1 MRCPACG
8 TENQEQMR
16 FCGHCGALLALSP
29 QIERRASGHNY
40 IPPQGVA
47 QIIPTPLHAER
58 RHLTVMFCDLV
69 ESTQLA
75 ELLDPEELH
84 LVISAYQNMCFSV
97 ASRVEGYT
105 AQYLGDG
112 LLMYFGYPQAH
123 EDDAARAVRAG
134 LAIVAELQQLNLRL
148 QDEVIVLRQRP
159 LQIRVGIHTGL
170 VVVSEMG
177 KGERRELMALGE
189 APNVA
194 NRLQTIAEP
203 NSVVLSATTQRLTE
217 GLFFCQPLGLRVL
230 RGVSTPIA
238 VYRVLR
244 ERDIRNRFEI
254 AVSRGLTPLI
264 GREQPLQLLQQIW
277 EKAQAGSGQVVLLKG
292 EAGIGKSR
300 LVQSLKDQLLP
311 DAHFRLEYHCSPYHQ
326 HSALYPVIDL
336 LQRRLG
342 FSRDDTAEQK
352 LEKLEEALHD
362 AESGFSFP
370 DLNPTEV
377 RLLLTALLSIP
388 IPEHSSRLHLS
399 PERQKQKTLEL
410 LAHWVIAR
418 AAAKPM
424 LIIVEDLH
432 WADPST
438 LELLTLVFD
447 RQPAARILT
456 VLTFRPDFV
465 PPWSQN
471 DLFLPIPL
479 SRLSSAQVEAMIAS
493 LAGEKIL
500 PSEVVNQIVLR
511 TDGVPLFVEELTKT
525 ILESEILR
533 ENVEGDELIGE
544 LPSVSIPATLQ
555 DSLMARLDRLGA
567 VKEFAQ
573 LAAVVGR
580 EFSYELLQALV
591 PDEAS
596 LLRGLEQ
603 LADAELIYQHGVPPE
618 TRYFFKHALIQDVA
632 YQSLL
637 KSKRK
642 QLHTQIAH
650 VLEARFPELVDT
662 HPELVA
668 HHYTRAEHPQTA
680 VHYWREAGVRASARA
695 AHAEAI
701 QQFTTALN
709 LMALLPEEVERD
721 RIELAVQV
729 QLGLS
734 LAARKGYAAP
744 EVEQTYNR
752 ARELCVRLGESAD
765 LFPVVRGLCTFYI
778 VRDEQKTARELA
790 EQCLRLAQVMQ
801 NETYLIEGYN
811 ALGYVACY
819 QGELE
824 TATAALQEGVT
835 LYNKHKGESLAFLT
849 PQDPGV
855 ACLSLLALV
864 RWLQGE
870 TEQALHC
877 IYEAQTLAQHL
888 EQPFNVTYAY
898 AYEAMLRQL
907 LRQPVEA
914 AEAARAVIQASEE
927 YGFDVWLGAGALHLG
942 IAKGRLGEHEEGIT
956 LIRQTLAAWRAGGAE
971 LLRPYFL
978 AGLVEAYLAAGQY
991 EDALTA
997 VSEALAHVERY
1008 GERFYESALYRLRGE
1023 ARLAKAAAAWG
1034 EAEADFQRAI
1044 AIAGAQKAKALEL
1057 RATISLSRGL
1067 RARGKQDD
1075 ARRLLHG
1082 VIRQFPQKENS
1093 LDLREARG
1101 LLAELG

>member
-1 MRCPACG
+1 
-8 TENQEQMR
+8 
-16 FCGHCGALLALSP
+16 
-29 QIERRASGHNY
+29 
-40 IPPQGVA
+40 
-47 QIIPTPLHAER
+47 
-58 RHLTVMFCDLV
+58 MFCDLV
-69 ESTQLA
+69 ESTPLT

-84 LVISAYQNMCFSV
+84 LVISAYQNMCFHV
-97 ASRVEGYT
+97 VSRFEGYT

-134 LAIVAELQQLNLRL
+134 LELVAELKQLTLRL
-148 QDEVIVLRQRP
+148 QDEVGVLHHRP
-159 LQIRVGIHTGL
+159 LRIRVGIHTGL

-194 NRLQTIAEP
+194 NRLQMIAEP
-203 NSVVLSATTQRLTE
+203 NSVVLSAVTQRLTE
-217 GLFFCQPLGLRVL
+217 GLFSCQPLGLRTL
-230 RGVSTPIA
+230 RGVSTPMP
-238 VYRVLR
+238 VYRVLH
-244 ERDIRNRFEI
+244 EQDIRNRFEI

-264 GREQPLQLLQQIW
+264 GRERSLELLLQVW
-277 EKAQAGSGQVVLLKG
+277 KKAQAGVGQVVLLKG

-300 LVQSLKDQLLP
+300 LVQSLKDQLISDTYL
-311 DAHFRLEYHCSPYHQ
+311 RLEYHCSPYHQ
-326 HSALYPVIDL
+326 HSALYPVLDL
-336 LQRRLG
+336 LQRMLG
-342 FSRDDTAEQK
+342 FSREDTAEQK
-352 LEKLEEALHD
+352 LQKLENVLND
-362 AESGFSFP
+362 AKSGFSFP
-370 DLNPTEV
+370 SMDPTEV
-377 RLLLTALLSIP
+377 RLLLAALLSIP
-388 IPEHSSRLHLS
+388 MPENFSPLRLS
-399 PERQKQKTLEL
+399 PQRQKQKTLDL
-410 LAHWVIAR
+410 LSHWVVAR
-418 AAAKPM
+418 AATQPV

-438 LELLTLVFD
+438 LELLSLVFD
-447 RQPAARILT
+447 RQPTARILI
-456 VLTFRPDFV
+456 VLTFRPDFI

-471 DLFLPIPL
+471 DLFSLISL
-479 SRLSSAQVEAMIAS
+479 SRLSHEQVVMMVNS
-493 LAGEKIL
+493 LVGKKSL
-500 PSEVVNQIVLR
+500 PTEMVNQIVLR

-525 ILESEILR
+525 VLESGFLR
-533 ENVEGDELIGE
+533 ENAEGYELTGV

-567 VKEFAQ
+567 VKELAQ

-580 EFSYELLQALV
+580 EFPYELLQVLV
-591 PDEAS
+591 ADESS
-596 LLRGLEQ
+596 LLRGLQQ
-603 LADAELIYQHGVPPE
+603 LTDTELVYQRGAPPE
-618 TRYFFKHALIQDVA
+618 ARYFFKHALVQDAA

-642 QLHTQIAH
+642 QLHTQIAQ
-650 VLEARFPELVDT
+650 VLETQFPEIVNA

-668 HHYTRAEHPQTA
+668 HHYTQAERPQSA
-680 VHYWREAGVRASARA
+680 IYYWREAGMRASARA

-701 QQFTTALN
+701 QHFTAALN
-709 LMALLPEEVERD
+709 LMSQLPEEVERD
-721 RIELAVQV
+721 RIELAIQV

-752 ARELCVRLGESAD
+752 ARDLCARLGESAD

-790 EQCLRLAQVMQ
+790 EQCLRLAQATR
-801 NETYLIEGYN
+801 NETYLIEGYT

-835 LYNKHKGESLAFLT
+835 LYNSHRGEQLPSLT

-864 RWLQGE
+864 WWLQGE
-870 TEQALHC
+870 TEQALRH
-877 IYEAQTLAQHL
+877 IHDARVLAQQL
-888 EQPFNVTYAY
+888 KQPFNVTYVHAY
-898 AYEAMLRQL
+898 KAMLHQL

-914 AEAARAVIQASEE
+914 AKSARAVIQISEE
-927 YGFDVWLGAGALHLG
+927 HGFDVWLGAGVLHLG
-942 IAKGRLGEHEEGIT
+942 IAQGELGEHEEGIT

-978 AGLVEAYLAAGQY
+978 AGLVETYLAAGQY
-991 EDALTA
+991 EEAMMA
-997 VSEALAHVERY
+997 VSEALAHVGRH
-1008 GERFYESALYRLRGE
+1008 GERFYESTLYRLRGE
-1023 ARLAKAAAAWG
+1023 ARLARAAEAWG
-1034 EAEADFQRAI
+1034 EAEADFQSAI
-1044 AIAGAQKAKALEL
+1044 TIAHSQKAKALEL
-1057 RATISLSRGL
+1057 QATISLSRCL
-1067 RARGKQDD
+1067 RAQGKQDD

-1082 VIRQFPQKENS
+1082 IVRQFPQGENS
-1093 LDLREARG
+1093 LDLQEARE